1 MPQKISPLTWEHSSS
16 NFISLTATISWV
28 SQWRNWDPG
37 WGHRGE
43 VWEKPNTAS
52 SLNLAFFKSKLFL
65 NQKNV
70 LNQNYYPFVQMD
82 LIAKKGAE
90 KDIHCSIIYDN
101 ENVEITC
108 IFNIKMIL
116 SKL

>member
-1 MPQKISPLTWEHSSS
+1 
-16 NFISLTATISWV
+16 
-28 SQWRNWDPG
+28 
-37 WGHRGE
+37 
-43 VWEKPNTAS
+43 
-52 SLNLAFFKSKLFL
+52 
-65 NQKNV
+65 
-70 LNQNYYPFVQMD
+70 MD